1 MILKVTKVSSLQGR
15 EFLNK
20 INFVLCQY
28 IPRLSTPAK
37 ILKIKLNQRITVHP
51 LQILLREAVQSL
63 LVAQVSQLEK
73 PLTVAT
79 QCSEFF
85 TFSTLGLTFPEYFAL
100 KKKMKCS
107 FQFSR
112 RNILILDQQ
121 CIQHYDKEIAN
132 LVL

>member
-51 LQILLREAVQSL
+51 LQILLREAV
-63 LVAQVSQLEK
+63 
-73 PLTVAT
+73 
-79 QCSEFF
+79 
-85 TFSTLGLTFPEYFAL
+85 
-100 KKKMKCS
+100 
-107 FQFSR
+107 
-112 RNILILDQQ
+112 
-121 CIQHYDKEIAN
+121 
-132 LVL
+132 